1 MILTGDHRN
10 LGRWEVGVVL
20 AATFLTGAAGLVYQV
35 IWQRYLARLL
45 GAEATATA
53 VILGV
58 FLGGLALGYF
68 LCGQLSARLRNPL
81 LGYAMSE
88 GVIGVWGAA
97 FPWLYQWIFHLTEK
111 WSFQPPFLLVGQG
124 VFSAL
129 ILLALPTV

>member
-10 LGRWEVGVVL
+10 LSRWEVRVVL

-81 LGYAMSE
+81 LGYAVLE
-88 GVIGVWGAA
+88 GAIGVWGAS
-97 FPWLYQWIFHLTEK
+97 FPWLYEWVSILPR
-111 WSFQPPFLLVGQG
+111 SG
-124 VFSAL
+124 VFNRRFCSL
-129 ILLALPTV
+129 GRGCSPP